1 MRRSRVSASANTP
14 ILIAIIAALL
24 ASAIPNTQA
33 QQEPRETDYR
43 EEVQV
48 DLVQVEVTV
57 WPKKR
62 DDPAL
67 CRDLTVDDFEIS
79 VNGRAREISWVDW
92 LGSAEAMQAIEK
104 APIVDPENPPLTM
117 VLFFD
122 LWHINTFYL
131 LYNTCPVTRPMAFD
145 QAREMVRT
153 QFRPGDRL
161 LLVTFAGWPVVHEG
175 WIRDPAHALRA
186 LDRLEVNPQVVSP
199 MQQHPHHQ
207 EWIAGMQ
214 SLLLALGRYP
224 GRKEMFYLGEDFPFD
239 DVQQQVYDL
248 AARAQV
254 NGVTIY
260 APDLLESCR
269 SVPGPG
275 CPGVSTG
282 GLGCTEFR
290 RPVALGYITVNTGGE
305 VFEGAHDLSTSVA
318 TVRRM
323 RGCRYLLSFPMT
335 RKEHKHSPAILVRTK
350 RKGLRLHFPSSFG
363 SPRREPSERER
374 QNALFLLPRFGQGL
388 HAEIGLWPLHPAQKK
403 GHQRWRGVL
412 LARLRR
418 APGDD
423 WPEGLERIEVE
434 TVAHR
439 GSKVYGKFSKVI
451 EGDEL
456 ASLSD
461 GQPRLFIF
469 PLDTIR
475 PGQNTVALRAMGVG
489 GEVAANV
496 RNELD
501 VPRPPQPGQA
511 GPWFLV
517 DRLARVGDTV
527 TVIPA
532 LQGVLAQNRG
542 GLIMGYG
549 CQGTTPGTG
558 DARLVALDGEETVT
572 ITVEWLDASG
582 PSPVPE
588 GHCEW
593 MAGPIDATLGLGLWR
608 FEPPMARPNDKKPP
622 EVEFRVVPPEEIAF
636 AVERPE

>member
-350 RKGLRLHFPSSFG
+350 RKGLR
-363 SPRREPSERER
+363 
-374 QNALFLLPRFGQGL
+374 
-388 HAEIGLWPLHPAQKK
+388 
-403 GHQRWRGVL
+403 
-412 LARLRR
+412 R

-434 TVAHR
+434 AVAHR